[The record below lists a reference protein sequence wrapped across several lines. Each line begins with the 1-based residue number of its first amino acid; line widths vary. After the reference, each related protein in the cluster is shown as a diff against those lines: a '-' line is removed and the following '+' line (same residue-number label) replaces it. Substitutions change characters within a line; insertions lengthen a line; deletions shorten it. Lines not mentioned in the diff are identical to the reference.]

1 MEEWQDYPEEDRH
14 HVEALLNKYTLQT
27 IEHMFLEATKSRRNS
42 VASFS
47 TTSGSSLFTHRLSI
61 GSSLYSSSSSDFNP
75 SISSSASSR
84 SRTVQRPGHYPL
96 GLDPNRPVPPS
107 ARRTPYE
114 FTASVEQAFSETSPL
129 SQVDNDFHE
138 TSQSSLQSS
147 ERVLFCTFCAEQ
159 KENVHKTFG
168 TKSDWKKHETRIHET
183 GQEWPCPVPNCRL
196 IFDRDADFTRHHQ
209 RSHPGRPLP
218 PLSDVKVQ
226 LLPKAVFGCGFDN
239 CKTLLSSWNDRCDHV
254 AKHMK
259 DGMKRTQWRYT
270 NVIRNL
276 IRQDSIRDIWKSL
289 FVYFGEQLKKDR
301 SQLCWHPH
309 NTRVLRQKLECGDF
323 RPNRDDFLMITLK
336 LGLDLPPPSIS
347 ASSEQAVALP
357 DGFVTPSLDSVENIN
372 KLSHEQLRII
382 LRGGTPN
389 PYSRFRLDI
398 PKSPLPLEHPSE
410 QLLQSPLPSQGVTE
424 DPEPSYDAI
433 GFNSP
438 QDRMSFMDVGDTVP
452 ELSLSMESMDRMSS
466 CLDSPIP
473 HDSTYYPAFVDPG
486 RPTNPLIGPFPNYF
500 DSAPTIQDS
509 AFSARSST
517 GQLIKKSLRKAK
529 SNFTLRRSQQ
539 LDPAAGTNHP
549 DLPAEYEVPRTNAG
563 PPRPYNHN
571 RQDLNI
577 DPVQQFNFQ
586 S

>member
-14 HVEALLNKYTLQT
+14 HVEALLNKYSLQT

-47 TTSGSSLFTHRLSI
+47 TTSGSSVFTHRLSI

-75 SISSSASSR
+75 SLSSSASSR
-84 SRTVQRPGHYPL
+84 SRTAQRAVHYPL

-114 FTASVEQAFSETSPL
+114 FTASVEQAFSENSPL
-129 SQVDNDFHE
+129 SQVDNDCHE
-138 TSQSSLQSS
+138 AGQSSIHSN

-159 KENVHKTFG
+159 NVNKTFG

-183 GQEWPCPVPNCRL
+183 GQEWPCPTPNCCL
-196 IFDRDADFTRHHQ
+196 VFDRDADFSRHHQ

-226 LLPKAVFGCGFDN
+226 LLPKGVFGCGFDN

-276 IRQDSIRDIWKSL
+276 IRQDSIRDDWKFL
-289 FVYFGEQLKKDR
+289 FVTFREQLKKDG

-309 NTRVLRQKLECGDF
+309 NTRILRQKLECSDF
-323 RPNRDDFLMITLK
+323 RPNRDDFLMTTLK
-336 LGLDLPPPSIS
+336 LGLDLPPPSVPG
-347 ASSEQAVALP
+347 SSEQAVALP
-357 DGFVTPSLDSVENIN
+357 DGFVTPSFDSVQNIDT
-372 KLSHEQLRII
+372 LSPEQFRVI
-382 LRGGTPN
+382 LRGGPSN
-389 PYSRFRLDI
+389 QHSRFRLDI
-398 PKSPLPLEHPSE
+398 PKSPLEHPPE
-410 QLLQSPLPSQGVTE
+410 QLLQSPLPSQGITE
-424 DPEPSYDAI
+424 GQEPSYDHTI
-433 GFNSP
+433 GFNSS
-438 QDRMSFMDVGDTVP
+438 QDRISFMDVVDTVP

-509 AFSARSST
+509 PFSARPSP
-517 GQLIKKSLRKAK
+517 GQIIKKSLRRAK

-539 LDPAAGTNHP
+539 LDPATGTNHP
-549 DLPAEYEVPRTNAG
+549 DLPAEYEVPRSTAG
-563 PPRPYNHN
+563 PSRSYPHN
-571 RQDLNI
+571 RQDLII
-577 DPVQQFNFQ
+577 DPVQQFNYQ
-586 S
+586 N